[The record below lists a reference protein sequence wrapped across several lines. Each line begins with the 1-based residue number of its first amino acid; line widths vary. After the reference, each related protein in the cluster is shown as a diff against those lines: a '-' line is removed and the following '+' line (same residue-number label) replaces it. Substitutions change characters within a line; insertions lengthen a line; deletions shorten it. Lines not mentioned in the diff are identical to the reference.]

1 MKIEVKL
8 KNHPEANSLGL
19 LTFCPFFTVFLG
31 KMDQKWAGSKFF
43 GFLWIWVNVLDD
55 PLKEKKM
62 FPQKCG
68 EEDNFP
74 VLGGLPLK
82 SPPETPGG
90 PEGGIFSLIPIWGHR
105 PSKISR

>member
-19 LTFCPFFTVFLG
+19 LTFCPFFTLFLG
-31 KMDQKWAGSKFF
+31 KWIKKWAGSKFF
-43 GFLWIWVNVLDD
+43 GFLWICVNVLDD

-74 VLGGLPLK
+74 VFWGF
-82 SPPETPGG
+82 TP
-90 PEGGIFSLIPIWGHR
+90 
-105 PSKISR
+105 

>member
-8 KNHPEANSLGL
+8 KNQPGANLLSLF
-19 LTFCPFFTVFLG
+19 TFCPFFTVFGG

-62 FPQKCG
+62 FLQKHG
-68 EEDNFP
+68 EKDNFP
-74 VLGGLPLK
+74 VL
-82 SPPETPGG
+82 PPKTP
-90 PEGGIFSLIPIWGHR
+90 
-105 PSKISR
+105 

>member
-1 MKIEVKL
+1 MAKGLGFNEYFKYIGPQKLKIEVKL

-62 FPQKCG
+62 FPQKRG

-74 VLGGLPLK
+74 VL
-82 SPPETPGG
+82 PPKTP
-90 PEGGIFSLIPIWGHR
+90 
-105 PSKISR
+105 

>member
-8 KNHPEANSLGL
+8 KNHPEANLLDL
-19 LTFCPFFTVFLG
+19 LTFGPFFTVLLG

-62 FPQKCG
+62 IPKKCG

-74 VLGGLPLK
+74 VL
-82 SPPETPGG
+82 PPKTP
-90 PEGGIFSLIPIWGHR
+90 
-105 PSKISR
+105 